1 MPSTLTHIET
11 VGELL
16 APSLK
21 KTVIDYFG
29 VSVANMYGSEEMNGI
44 AYECPYNQMHIL
56 DDNIKLEVEAN
67 GKLMSFGEGA
77 AVLTN

>member
-44 AYECPYNQMHIL
+44 AYECP
-56 DDNIKLEVEAN
+56 
-67 GKLMSFGEGA
+67 
-77 AVLTN
+77 